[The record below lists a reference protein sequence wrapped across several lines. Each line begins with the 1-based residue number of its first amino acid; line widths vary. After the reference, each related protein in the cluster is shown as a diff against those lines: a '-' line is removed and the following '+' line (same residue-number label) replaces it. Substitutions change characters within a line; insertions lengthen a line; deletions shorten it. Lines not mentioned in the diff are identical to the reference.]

1 MTVHEWI
8 EDRIYEK
15 TLEAQDNDFIN
26 NLYKEHDLANP
37 RPKDELIKIA
47 LISDLHLSFDY
58 TIGADT
64 DCGKPLCCRSDSGIN
79 KNADKNAKKW
89 GDYNCD
95 LPVHTLENLF
105 DFVNSDI
112 KPDAVMWGGD
122 SIPHNLDSLQ
132 IDNSVQIMKNVT
144 KIVADKLSDYPIY
157 PTIGNHDTYPQDIF
171 KMLSPRSNPAVNQW
185 SPEWLQFIP
194 DEE

>member
-8 EDRIYEK
+8 EQRIDEK
-15 TLEAQDNDFIN
+15 TFEAQQNDFIN

-132 IDNSVQIMKNVT
+132 IDNSV
-144 KIVADKLSDYPIY
+144 
-157 PTIGNHDTYPQDIF
+157 
-171 KMLSPRSNPAVNQW
+171 
-185 SPEWLQFIP
+185 
-194 DEE
+194 